1 MPSIAYYSKVA
12 TEEGGAMESPKHS
25 NGPLATPPMMKRPW
39 VWGLFLVFAIGGGLL
54 LTSGSSSA
62 TEVADPASQTIAP
75 PPLNLR
81 GSNAASPPPDT
92 TEISALF
99 EEVVLKNS
107 QLRSQ
112 VQSIRF
118 TTEYLCRRRRLR
130 RLKQRAPSVDRE
142 YQMLPS
148 PRSSTRTPNCANSAL
163 RCVKNN
169 CTT

>member
-1 MPSIAYYSKVA
+1 MDVADAMPSIAYYSKVA

-62 TEVADPASQTIAP
+62 TEVTDPASQTIAP

-99 EEVVLKNS
+99 EEVVLENS

-112 VQSIRF
+112 VQSIRI
-118 TTEYLCRRRRLR
+118 TTEYLCR
-130 RLKQRAPSVDRE
+130 
-142 YQMLPS
+142 
-148 PRSSTRTPNCANSAL
+148 
-163 RCVKNN
+163 
-169 CTT
+169 